1 MIHWRRLPVLMA
13 GLALAA
19 CSSDYARTIPIGE
32 RARLYDDVSQMP
44 AEAAQEPHS
53 RQVDRPA
60 GVKPATAPVASAAP
74 VKSEPAPAKVE
85 PKVEAPV
92 AVAAPAPAPAA
103 KPAEAPKAESPV
115 ATVPATPVEPAAKE
129 SASAPLAAADAAVGA
144 YEKTG
149 QATWYRSTSK
159 NLIKT
164 ASGEKLDNKALT
176 AAHRTLPFNTMVKV
190 TDPKTKKS
198 VTVRINDRGPFG
210 DKKYIIDV
218 SEAAAKQLGLHVRGF
233 MPVEIEVVAK

>member
-1 MIHWRRLPVLMA
+1 
-13 GLALAA
+13 
-19 CSSDYARTIPIGE
+19 
-32 RARLYDDVSQMP
+32 MP
-44 AEAAQEPHS
+44 SEAAMEPHS

-60 GVKPATAPVASAAP
+60 SARPATAPVAAA
-74 VKSEPAPAKVE
+74 SPAPAKVE
-85 PKVEAPV
+85 PKVEPPAAAVAAKPEPA
-92 AVAAPAPAPAA
+92 AVAAPAVSAPVAEPA
-103 KPAEAPKAESPV
+103 KPVEVPKAESPV
-115 ATVPATPVEPAAKE
+115 ATAPALPAESAPKE
-129 SASAPLAAADAAVGA
+129 SASAPLTASLPVGD
-144 YEKTG
+144 YEKSG

-218 SEAAAKQLGLHVRGF
+218 SEAAAKQLGLNVRGF